1 MLTLP
6 FVLFGVFR
14 YLYLLHRRGLGGRPE
29 EVLLTDHAMLLDLA
43 LWALACGLILY
54 RTH

>member
-1 MLTLP
+1 
-6 FVLFGVFR
+6 
-14 YLYLLHRRGLGGRPE
+14 
-29 EVLLTDHAMLLDLA
+29 VLLTDHVMLLDLA